1 MPVGLMHLLLSAA
14 FCYHSEIGMLK
25 VSSGNPTKIDILWL
39 VEHIAREFDVA
50 CIFKAIAR
58 QRHGLRVEIRNLY
71 QHIGEYLPEFDPAIV
86 VHPYVYFVDGAL
98 ATEDVFRRW
107 PDAVHVNAAWEQI
120 HYRAHY
126 KIKAPADTLAREQ
139 VVHLAWGD
147 FYKKFLTDAGVPP
160 DHVIVNG
167 HPAYQ
172 LYRQPYRSF
181 FDDRLTLAAK
191 HELDADK
198 QWIFVPENYR
208 WAFAQKKLDFFVSLG
223 GDREE
228 LNGLINFSIPSL
240 IELLKGC
247 REASLRSDVEVIFR
261 PRPAVSTARIVDFF
275 RREIGG
281 DLGKIHFIKE
291 GSVREW
297 VLASDQVVSSYST
310 SLLEA
315 AVAGKPAW
323 MFEPIPIPEGLHCE
337 WYDSAPRIRT
347 AAEFGHVCAARKDA
361 TEHSLARWVQSNLLP
376 EQDPLE
382 KIVGELW
389 KMRSGAPAERNFG
402 PLPPDLHSKAYFNKD
417 SHEMD
422 EFTPEDSEAR
432 SSRWSLLLFGESM
445 LNEAR
450 NDGAPSDVINKSMN
464 RDDLLRPDA
473 ASLVAELNGLI
484 RNIYSQGTSPSS
496 WVGTLPKYPIKEAET
511 SVIEKV
517 LRMLGRPRSAKYVTD
532 SGEEKALHRGDI
544 QRLDYRPL
552 DNAEDDLRYP
562 WFLYWEIHWV
572 LRYMR
577 PRLQPGMRLLD
588 AGGAASLFTCYM
600 ASCGYELHSVDLN
613 EKLLAHG
620 DGVARKMGW
629 NSMHSYCMDMRKLD
643 FPDAHF
649 DHAFSICVFEHLDF
663 DVKQSA
669 LAEIARC
676 LKPGG
681 ILSLTFDYRNPAP
694 GVVGIGKDPSPR
706 NALKTEADIHRSFLA
721 SGHFRLLGNPEF
733 QDNAKSYLQHPTFG
747 NTPYTFGA
755 VFLQKV

>member
-1 MPVGLMHLLLSAA
+1 M
-14 FCYHSEIGMLK
+14 
-25 VSSGNPTKIDILWL
+25 VSSGKPKKIDILWL
-39 VEHIAREFDVA
+39 VEHVAREFDVA
-50 CIFKAIAR
+50 CAASAIAR
-58 QRHGLRVEIRNLY
+58 HRNGLRVEIRNLY
-71 QHIGEYLPEFDPAIV
+71 QHIGEYLPDFDPAVV

-98 ATEDVFRRW
+98 ATEDIFRRW

-120 HYRAHY
+120 HYKAHY
-126 KIKAPADTLAREQ
+126 KIKAPADDLARGQ
-139 VVHLAWGD
+139 VIYFAWGE
-147 FYKKFLTDAGVPP
+147 FYKTFLTDAGVPP
-160 DHVIVNG
+160 YHVIVNG

-172 LYRQPYRSF
+172 LYRQPYCGF
-181 FDDRLTLAAK
+181 FDDRHVLAAK
-191 HELDADK
+191 HGLDVTK
-198 QWIFVPENYR
+198 KWIFVPENYR
-208 WAFAQKKLDFFVSLG
+208 WAFAQKKLKFFISMG

-228 LNGLINFSIPSL
+228 LNGLVNFSIPSL
-240 IELLKGC
+240 TELLKGC
-247 REASLRSDVEVIFR
+247 RAASLSDDVELIFR

-275 RREIGG
+275 KREVGG

-315 AVAGKPAW
+315 AVVGKPAW

-337 WYDSAPRIRT
+337 WYDSAPRIRSV
-347 AAEFGHVCAARKDA
+347 AEFVHVCKTHSAV
-361 TEHSLARWVQSNLLP
+361 TNHSLAHWVQANLLP
-376 EQDPLE
+376 EHDSIE
-382 KIVGELW
+382 KIVHELW
-389 KMRSGAPAERNFG
+389 KIRAGATAERKYG
-402 PLPPDLHSKAYFNKD
+402 PMPSDLGSKAYFNKD

-422 EFTPEDSEAR
+422 EFTPADAEAR
-432 SSRWSLLLFGESM
+432 SNRWSRHLFGETM
-445 LNEAR
+445 VKETR
-450 NDGAPSDVINKSMN
+450 NDGAPSNVINKSMN
-464 RDDLLRPDA
+464 RDDLIQPDA
-473 ASLVAELNGLI
+473 ASLVDELNGLI
-484 RNIYSQGTSPSS
+484 RSIYAQGISPSS
-496 WVGTLPKYPIKEAET
+496 WVGTLPKSPIEGAERSILET
-511 SVIEKV
+511 ILGM
-517 LRMLGRPRSAKYVTD
+517 LRGRRNAKYKTD

-544 QRLDYRPL
+544 QRLDYQPL
-552 DNAEDDLRYP
+552 RDAEDDLRYP
-562 WFLYWEIHWV
+562 WFLYWEIYWV

-600 ASCGYELHSVDLN
+600 ASRGYELHSVDLN

-620 DGVARKMGW
+620 DAVARKKGW
-629 NSMHSYCMDMRKLD
+629 NSMHSYCMDMRKLE

-669 LAEIARC
+669 LVEIARC

-733 QDNAKSYLQHPTFG
+733 QDNAKSYLQHPMFG